1 LIIIKLFVPVTAE
14 ISKQLNDCHGKII
27 VTLPDF
33 VPKINAIEE
42 ECTSLKYSVV
52 IGDSADVGW
61 LDFSSMLESDPASA
75 LILKGTEIDT
85 DNFVAIIPYSSGTT
99 VIHTKYSKE
108 FTSYVGSYA
117 K

>member
-1 LIIIKLFVPVTAE
+1 VPVPDE

-33 VPKINAIEE
+33 VPKINAIKEQ
-42 ECTSLKYSVV
+42 CPSLKFTVV
-52 IGDSADVGW
+52 IGDSADSGW
-61 LDFSSMLESDPASA
+61 LDFFSTLECDPASA
-75 LILKGTEIDT
+75 KISSGTEIDT

-99 VIHTKYSKE
+99 VIHKKPFLVFLGIY
-108 FTSYVGSYA
+108 FIQSYA